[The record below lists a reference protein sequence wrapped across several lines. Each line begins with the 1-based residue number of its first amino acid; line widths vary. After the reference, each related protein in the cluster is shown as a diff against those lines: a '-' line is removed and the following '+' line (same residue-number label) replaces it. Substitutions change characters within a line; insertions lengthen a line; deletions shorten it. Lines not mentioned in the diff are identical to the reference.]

1 MRNKLTTTLLVILLV
16 LCLQVTGST
25 AYRQVGG
32 YVYEGES
39 RFVDN
44 VWNFI
49 SQFDDGVTFWEG
61 IWGTNWSRDQYYYCE
76 TFQWNTLHHLRVDF
90 MDFSYY
96 SGHGSNWSI
105 GMRPGESVKFKDCPG
120 YGDLPNNGDLE
131 FLVFQS
137 CAVVPGPPDVSDWWS
152 KWWEVG
158 GDHIFQG
165 MHQAIGYRTGSYSGN
180 SISTIFGQRIK
191 IGQPVWQAWFGA
203 VNDQRAMS
211 GGGFYPGYASAV
223 MYPPCD
229 GDSIYFYASD
239 PPMNAHWLR
248 IYWQE

>member
-1 MRNKLTTTLLVILLV
+1 MVILLF
-16 LCLQVTGST
+16 LTLQVAS
-25 AYRQVGG
+25 AADYRDVGG

-49 SQFDDGVTFWEG
+49 SQFKDSWSFWEML
-61 IWGTNWSRDQYYYCE
+61 WGRNYDWEQYYYCE
-76 TFQWNTLHHLRVDF
+76 DFQFNNVLHHLRVDY

-96 SGHGSNWSI
+96 SGHGNHWLI
-105 GMRPGESVKFKDCPG
+105 GMRPGESVWLPSCPG
-120 YGDLPNNGDLE
+120 YGDLPNGGDLE

-137 CAVVPGPPDVSDWWS
+137 CAVIPGPPDVADWWS
-152 KWWEVG
+152 NWWESG
-158 GDHIFQG
+158 GLHIFQG
-165 MHQAIGYRTGSYSGN
+165 MHQAMGYRTSSWSGN
-180 SISTIFGQRIK
+180 SISTIFGQRVK
-191 IGQPVWQAWFGA
+191 VGQPVWQSWFNA

-223 MYPPCD
+223 MHPPAD
-229 GDSIYFYASD
+229 GDTIYNYCAD
-239 PPMNAHWLR
+239 PSMTSHWLR